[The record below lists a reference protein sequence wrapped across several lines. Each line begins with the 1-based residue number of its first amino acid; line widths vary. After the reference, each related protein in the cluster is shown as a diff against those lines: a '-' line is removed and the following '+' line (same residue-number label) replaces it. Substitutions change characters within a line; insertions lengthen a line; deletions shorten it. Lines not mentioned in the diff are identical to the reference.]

1 MNKFHIIFLTCLISA
16 STQMAFGMD
25 VVKPAKAKKVRFASP
40 GMVVTTKSRGKR
52 ERAEETRIR
61 AADLLEI
68 LYKNENDDDLPEDV
82 PFDTLRAEKAQQY
95 GEKLVQRLLA
105 EEAQNKRARACMP
118 SCQECQNIHE
128 GHTLDMVLAHAPL
141 AKLEWLKAVGT
152 NEAVITKYVEDLLK

>member
-1 MNKFHIIFLTCLISA
+1 MNKFHIIFLTCLIST

-25 VVKPAKAKKVRFASP
+25 APAKAKKVRFASP
-40 GMVVTTKSRGKR
+40 SMIVTTKSRGKR

-61 AADLLEI
+61 AADLVAI

-82 PFDTLRAEKAQQY
+82 PFDTLKAEKAQQY
-95 GEKLVQRLLA
+95 GEKLVQQLLA
-105 EEAQNKRARACMP
+105 KEAQNKRERACMP

-128 GHTLDMVLAHAPL
+128 GHTLEMVLAHAPL
-141 AKLEWLKAVGT
+141 AKLEWIKGVGA